1 MIIFNKFKI
10 AACTR
15 FMETCF
21 HPCNAIFSRSV
32 HGRIV
37 SKRGSLY
44 DVLDIPYSATQAE
57 IKAAYYELSLKYH
70 PDVNKTQEA
79 EKVFR
84 ELTEAYSVLG
94 DLNSRRDYDKEIG
107 AYFTLR
113 STKKER
119 N

>member
-10 AACTR
+10 ATCTR

-79 EKVFR
+79 EKVFKGLFV
-84 ELTEAYSVLG
+84 ELPFCYSGEGGQLF
-94 DLNSRRDYDKEIG
+94 LELFS
-107 AYFTLR
+107 
-113 STKKER
+113 
-119 N
+119 